1 MLSEDT
7 IKQILFLSDKPR
19 EDALFCDEVDIVQ
32 FARNIESYVSL
43 RVAEHEHARCVE
55 IARSHNTAVA
65 QLLESH
71 RPE

>member
-19 EDALFCDEVDIVQ
+19 EDALFADEVDIIQ

-43 RVAEHEHARCVE
+43 HAKKEEHARCFE
-55 IARSHNTAVA
+55 LAASRNHLVA
-65 QLLESH
+65 ELLKQH
-71 RPE
+71 PPK